1 MTEAD
6 RITTLSGFSRIIRI
20 IEDLPDHD
28 VPVEIGE
35 AFLKIYQAA
44 MLARYS
50 IRDEETAT

>member
-6 RITTLSGFSRIIRI
+6 RIDTLSGFSRIIRI
-20 IEDLPDHD
+20 IEEMPDDD

-35 AFLKIYQAA
+35 AFLKIYLAA

-50 IRDEETAT
+50 IRDEESAT